1 MPQNKKKRLL
11 NSLVPLLRGMRGK
24 PVIIELKNS
33 TTIEGLVIQIDNFMK
48 YVGIVHGR
56 YFALQSIYS
65 KCAQFRDGTCN
76 CQTASKCTDF
86 EFGYAHRTLNLDNKF
101 DVTCDILIH
110 SHVPDTRWCLVWLN
124 GKF

>member
-1 MPQNKKKRLL
+1 MPKNKKKRLL

-65 KCAQFRDGTCN
+65 NARSFEMERVIARRHQN
-76 CQTASKCTDF
+76 VQISSLAMHTA
-86 EFGYAHRTLNLDNKF
+86 
-101 DVTCDILIH
+101 I
-110 SHVPDTRWCLVWLN
+110 
-124 GKF
+124 